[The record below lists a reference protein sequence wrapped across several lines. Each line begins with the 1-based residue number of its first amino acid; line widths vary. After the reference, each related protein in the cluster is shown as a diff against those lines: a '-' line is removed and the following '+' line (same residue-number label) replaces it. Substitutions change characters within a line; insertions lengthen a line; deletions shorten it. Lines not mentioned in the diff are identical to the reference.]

1 MKRLRRVSAA
11 GTLGAV
17 LAATACG
24 VPTGGDPSTIAASDV
39 PYGLAAPAAPP
50 SAAPSSVPGQ
60 TGWAYLVGPDE
71 SLVPRARDAGTG
83 SLDERLGALLD
94 ALTAGPTEDERAEQV
109 STALP
114 SGVTLAVAGIDGTT
128 ATIDI
133 SGTAPLSSSRR
144 AVAQIVLTATSLPGI
159 EAVLLTSDGE
169 PVEAPLPSG
178 ALTDAP
184 LLPADYAVFLSPP
197 PPPTES
203 TSPAVPAPPTT
214 GAQPTV
220 TGPRPSPTVAPPFV
234 ADTRPDTAS
243 ASPGAAVTVTDLRV
257 GRHEGF
263 DRVVLEVDGAGLPG
277 WDARYVPEARSEGSG
292 SPVQVAGEAVLRLA
306 VTGVGLPGDTG
317 VAPYPGPGRLAPGY
331 PAVREVVLDST
342 FEGQT
347 VTFVGTAAER
357 PFRVYRLQNPD
368 RVVVEVLHQG

>member
-1 MKRLRRVSAA
+1 MTRLRRLRAA
-11 GTLGAV
+11 GTLGAL

-24 VPTGGDPSTIAASDV
+24 VPTGADPSTIAASDV

-50 SAAPSSVPGQ
+50 SAAASSVPGQ
-60 TGWAYLVGPDE
+60 AGWAYLVGPDE
-71 SLVPRARDAGTG
+71 ALVPRARDSGTG
-83 SLDERLGALLD
+83 PLEERLGALLD
-94 ALTAGPTEDERAEQV
+94 ALTAGPTEEERAQQL

-114 SGVTLAVAGIDGTT
+114 SGVTLEVAGIDGAT

-133 SGTAPLSSSRR
+133 SGTAPLSASRR
-144 AVAQIVLTATSLPGI
+144 AVAQIVLTAASLPGV
-159 EAVLLTSDGE
+159 EAVLLTSGGE

-197 PPPTES
+197 PPPAES
-203 TSPAVPAPPTT
+203 PSATAPAPSGAGVQPTAT
-214 GAQPTV
+214 GA
-220 TGPRPSPTVAPPFV
+220 RPSPTVAPPFA

-243 ASPGAAVTVTDLRV
+243 ASPGAAVTVTDLQV

-263 DRVVLEVDGAGLPG
+263 DRVVLEVAGAGLPG

-292 SPVQVAGEAVLRLA
+292 FPVQVTGEAVLRLA
-306 VTGVGLPGDTG
+306 LTGVGLPGDTG

-368 RVVVEVLHQG
+368 RVVVEVLHAG